1 MQQYTPLA
9 LLRISHETGHDGGN
23 FSPQEI
29 RGNSHKLK
37 TQTLHLCL
45 TLQPESAHAKGLA
58 CILWRAGHVSICR
71 LSFPLPCNG
80 FFRQG
85 NGMLRLSVNTD
96 FFFFFSRTGSGPIV
110 KLPVG
115 PIHYKKLNPKRCR
128 ALLSIHFQLLCLHF
142 YINVHSHWVLI
153 RLHRKMT
160 GLCEHILL
168 PFLEETLTTAC
179 THSPDCHASVF

>member
-1 MQQYTPLA
+1 MHPVKSRTCKHLQTFLPVA
-9 LLRISHETGHDGGN
+9 LQWV
-23 FSPQEI
+23 FQ
-29 RGNSHKLK
+29 
-37 TQTLHLCL
+37 
-45 TLQPESAHAKGLA
+45 
-58 CILWRAGHVSICR
+58 AGKWNAEAFCQHR
-71 LSFPLPCNG
+71 
-80 FFRQG
+80 
-85 NGMLRLSVNTD
+85 

-115 PIHYKKLNPKRCR
+115 PIHYKKLNPKQCR

-142 YINVHSHWVLI
+142 YINVHSHWALI
-153 RLHRKMT
+153 RLYRKMT